1 MLRFTV
7 MHSLMLLLTNARKY
21 GEDGYEGFPIPGETV
36 ISVGGDLYKIKEFL
50 GSGPKKRAYRAK
62 RMKDG
67 NENARE
73 QAYSYSREIGQL
85 ASGIVLPEELV
96 VKCSATDQPKRINKL
111 EDEFKSLLFLNRI
124 KSVRKPVGLYLS
136 KQWKCF
142 EDSDFVCQYL
152 VMTMASLDLQKLVS
166 RNLLDLRSPVMTGF
180 TPNRETGSFSFE
192 LFLATFSLSLLAE
205 LEKLHA
211 VGIVHRDISVK
222 NVALDPSDKTLVHI
236 IDLGSSSFLTKYSDS
251 LHKLEGLV
259 QHDFDRVKRV
269 SLQLIELAAKESYQE
284 FYTSQNE
291 LAMKIASTN
300 SLWGLR
306 INLLSYLKEKFP
318 AVQFDGKIVYA

>member
-1 MLRFTV
+1 
-7 MHSLMLLLTNARKY
+7 MHSLMLLLSNGRKY

-36 ISVGGDLYKIKEFL
+36 ISVGDDLFKIKEHL
-50 GSGPKKRAYRAK
+50 GSGPKKRAYRAE
-62 RMKDG
+62 RMKAGDKDVP
-67 NENARE
+67 E
-73 QAYSYSREIGQL
+73 QAYSYPHETGKL
-85 ASGIVLPEELV
+85 FNDVALPDELV
-96 VKCSATDQPKRINKL
+96 VKCSATDQRKRINKL

-142 EDSDFVCQYL
+142 DDSEFVCQYL
-152 VMTMASLDLQKLVS
+152 VMTMASYDMQKLVS
-166 RNLLDLRSPVMTGF
+166 RNLLDLRPPVMTGF
-180 TPNRETGSFSFE
+180 TPNRNTGRFSFE
-192 LFLATFSLSLLAE
+192 LFLATFSLSLLTE

-222 NVALDPSDKTLVHI
+222 NVALDPSDNTLVHI
-236 IDLGSSSFLTKYSDS
+236 IDLGSSSFLTKHSDS
-251 LHKLEGLV
+251 LEEIESLV
-259 QHDFDRVKRV
+259 NHDFRRVKRV

-291 LAMKIASTN
+291 LSMKIASTN

-306 INLLSYLKEKFP
+306 ISLLSYLKETFP